1 MLSVNSVFDP
11 STDSSKEKGM
21 SLLTNGD
28 AYGGKLGGA
37 VGGLD
42 AAVVAFQSEAVM
54 CDSRRL
60 GQVGKHVA
68 HTRVAVEDTALK
80 LDCEKVPSPSLAS
93 IDMVIT
99 AVA

>member
-1 MLSVNSVFDP
+1 MSP
-11 STDSSKEKGM
+11 TSTKALTAPFEGKGI

-37 VGGLD
+37 IRGLD
-42 AAVVAFQSEAVM
+42 AAVVAFHDEAVM

-68 HTRVAVEDTALK
+68 HTRVAVEDTATK
-80 LDCEKVPSPSLAS
+80 LDCEKTTTRSAWYCVLRAC
-93 IDMVIT
+93 
-99 AVA
+99 